1 MRSVVQV
8 GCGAGSEAE
17 WWISCWAGMCVGSK
31 LDLVMDRLGRDVCR
45 TVRVP
50 PSFPALRRL
59 AVVPD
64 REQPVL
70 DREPDSFLDQRPC
83 DAGNAGTVGALPYQS
98 FHVGDGREGQG
109 YGNAVSFGFFRGH
122 AKNAI
127 P

>member
-1 MRSVVQV
+1 MCCV
-8 GCGAGSEAE
+8 
-17 WWISCWAGMCVGSK
+17 AGMCVGSK

-45 TVRVP
+45 TVRA
-50 PSFPALRRL
+50 SLYAPALRRS

-70 DREPDSFLDQRPC
+70 DGEPDSFLDQRPC
-83 DAGNAGTVGALPYQS
+83 DAGNAGTVGALSHQS
-98 FHVGDGREGQG
+98 FHVRDGREGQG